1 MGLKNHVNETREGSV
16 KIALFPGSSA
26 LEREVVRTHEER
38 LVFFLMFLILMAPKG
53 EGVERP

>member
-38 LVFFLMFLILMAPKG
+38 LVAPKG